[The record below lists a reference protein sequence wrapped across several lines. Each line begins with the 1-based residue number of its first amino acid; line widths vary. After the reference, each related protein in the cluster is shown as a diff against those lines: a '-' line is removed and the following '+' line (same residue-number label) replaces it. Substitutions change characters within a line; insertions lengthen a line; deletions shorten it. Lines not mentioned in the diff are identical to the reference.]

1 MDEWI
6 GYLDCNRLRLEK
18 KKRWYL
24 VVRHLLRKDN
34 CYFICYNKK
43 QLVKHRERFT
53 TDIREVWEKSIFNF
67 KIKQLLTQEKAK
79 KKLNEKSIILP
90 YLIDFKMPLIVKC
103 IIFLRRKKKLLPI
116 EKASC
121 KL

>member
-1 MDEWI
+1 M
-6 GYLDCNRLRLEK
+6 GLPL
-18 KKRWYL
+18 
-24 VVRHLLRKDN
+24 
-34 CYFICYNKK
+34 YNYDI
-43 QLVKHRERFT
+43 LT
-53 TDIREVWEKSIFNF
+53 GGNYIREVWEKSIFNF